1 MSFVGDYT
9 VKADAKGRIAI
20 PSAFR
25 KLLENQAGER
35 FVFRRDIFQNCLVLI
50 PFAEWELQ
58 VEVLRKRLNEYN
70 RNHKKFK
77 AQFFRDTAEV
87 EMDKNG
93 RVLMPK
99 KLVESLCLN
108 KEIVLAGMDKVIE
121 VWDKEVYDGNQL
133 NEDEFASLAEE
144 ILGKDNFDN
153 EDLK

>member
-25 KLLENQAGER
+25 KMMAGSIGER
-35 FVFRRDIFQNCLVLI
+35 FVFRKDIFQNCLVLMPI
-50 PFAEWELQ
+50 QEWEKQ
-58 VEVLRKRLNEYN
+58 VALLRKKLNDYN

-93 RVLMPK
+93 RVLLPK
-99 KLVESLCLN
+99 KLVEVMGLD
-108 KEIVLAGMDKVIE
+108 KELVLAGMDSVIE
-121 VWDKEVYDGNQL
+121 VWDKAVYEGNQL
-133 NEDEFASLAEE
+133 SEDEFASLAEE
-144 ILGKDNFDN
+144 ILGN
-153 EDLK
+153 EDMNMEDM